1 MSEFVCIFVW
11 GHMCLWKVGALF
23 RNHFEILR
31 LTWLRVFVTWELRVD
46 LACGWFYPC
55 LVNPKWWTFFCMLY
69 HDIPK
74 ALNQNILQKYLLLDV
89 IESAFQQRLHFMVHL
104 QNGGCLNW
112 RTLCPHGRYS
122 FYGIS
127 KGSRKSRGGTYNH
140 TIRFCTL
147 GANSFSILPFSLL

>member
-11 GHMCLWKVGALF
+11 GHLCLWKVGALF

-55 LVNPKWWTFFCMLY
+55 LMNPKWWNFFL
-69 HDIPK
+69 HVIPK
-74 ALNQNILQKYLLLDV
+74 YSWIQPEYSTKIFVFRCHRICIWATTSFYGSFAKWD
-89 IESAFQQRLHFMVHL
+89 
-104 QNGGCLNW
+104 CLNW

-147 GANSFSILPFSLL
+147 EANSFSILPFSLL